1 MAVEKKFVEDG
12 LKKARL
18 NDFLASRLE
27 RAGYGGM
34 VINRTPQGTQITI
47 FAEKPGMVIGKSG
60 KTIKKLTSD
69 VKQFKLD
76 NPQIEVKEVEKPELN
91 AQMMANRLASALERG
106 WYFRKAGNSTLLQIM
121 DAGALGCEIVL
132 AGKLTGPRK
141 RTQKFVEGYI
151 KHSGKAAEEIVDKGF
166 AVAKKKLGIIGVKV
180 RIVPPGVKLPDYFTL
195 QSELDEIAAAKS
207 GDSQEAE
214 KQDRGEEIV
223 EELLGEDAKKETGES
238 PEQKDVKGDEEL
250 DKAVEKAAVSKDK
263 PVEADTVKPKAEVTV
278 KPKAEV
284 TVKPKA
290 EVTVKPKAEV
300 TVKPKAEVTV
310 KPKAEMVTGDDT
322 DGKVDD
328 ETVGKVEPVENK
340 EAKSVD
346 VADPS
351 ESKDNDKSKDSEGGA

>member
-207 GDSQEAE
+207 ADSEEAE
-214 KQDRGEEIV
+214 KQDRGEEII
-223 EELLGEDAKKETGES
+223 EELLGDGVEKKTGETT
-238 PEQKDVKGDEEL
+238 EQQDGTGDEVL
-250 DKAVEKAAVSKDK
+250 DKAVEKAAVKKDEPK
-263 PVEADTVKPKAEVTV
+263 EATADVQESET
-278 KPKAEV
+278 
-284 TVKPKA
+284 
-290 EVTVKPKAEV
+290 
-300 TVKPKAEVTV
+300 
-310 KPKAEMVTGDDT
+310 VTGDNTKSQT
-322 DGKVDD
+322 DAESAGNVVPVDD
-328 ETVGKVEPVENK
+328 AEPASNVETAESQDT
-340 EAKSVD
+340 KSVD
-346 VADPS
+346 VVDS
-351 ESKDNDKSKDSEGGA
+351 TENQDNDKSKDSEGGA

>member
-18 NDFLASRLE
+18 NDFLASKLE

-121 DAGALGCEIVL
+121 GAGALGCEIVL

-151 KHSGKAAEEIVDKGF
+151 KHSGKAAEEIVDRGF
-166 AVAKKKLGIIGVKV
+166 AVAKRKLGIIGVKV
-180 RIVPPGVKLPDYFTL
+180 RIVPPGVKLPDFFTL
-195 QSELDEIAAAKS
+195 QSELDKVAAAEAE
-207 GDSQEAE
+207 DSQEAE

-223 EELLGEDAKKETGES
+223 EELLGEGAEKETTEAS
-238 PEQKDVKGDEEL
+238 ELQDDTGDEEL
-250 DKAVEKAAVSKDK
+250 DKAVEKAAAKKDGTEDITAG
-263 PVEADTVKPKAEVTV
+263 VQEAETA
-278 KPKAEV
+278 
-284 TVKPKA
+284 
-290 EVTVKPKAEV
+290 
-300 TVKPKAEVTV
+300 
-310 KPKAEMVTGDDT
+310 TGDDT
-322 DGKVDD
+322 ESQVDD
-328 ETVGKVEPVENK
+328 DPAGNVETVEGQKT
-340 EAKSVD
+340 KSVD
-346 VADPS
+346 VGDS
-351 ESKDNDKSKDSEGGA
+351 TEKQDKDQSKDSEGGD